1 VVTIQ
6 EIEHA
11 CDTAQPLDFS
21 RPELPRS
28 NVPLTKMFYP
38 YGFPVEIRTNSMD
51 ALALLD
57 GMWGRFKQQH
67 RALPVRCEVQVVPVD
82 AEECPPAPAYRL
94 TPPLFLTIADQDNYS
109 IVDMERNSAHVRLT
123 SAALRHPLYAGFYFL
138 GAPVSCL
145 AARDTTPVHAAC
157 VALHGRG
164 VLLCGDSGA
173 GKSTLSYAC
182 ARAGWTY
189 VSDDGS
195 YLVTSGGD
203 REVAGNCHQVRF
215 RPSAAKLFPEISGL
229 AMMPRALGKPSIEV
243 PTAMLPQVR
252 YAQTAT
258 VDFIVFLNRRSGRE
272 RGLVPYRKDVARCFM
287 QQMLY
292 GPESSR
298 GMQHTAI
305 ERLLTAEVFELH
317 YQDLSRAV
325 ERLQRL
331 VVDGR

>member
-1 VVTIQ
+1 MTIQ
-6 EIEHA
+6 EIERA

-28 NVPLTKMFYP
+28 DLPLTKMFYP
-38 YGFPVEIRTNSMD
+38 YGFPVEVRTNSMD
-51 ALALLD
+51 ALGVLD
-57 GMWGRFKQQH
+57 GMWGRFKKQH
-67 RALPVRCEVQVVPVD
+67 CVPPVRCEVQVVPDD
-82 AEECPPAPAYRL
+82 AAECPPAPAYRL
-94 TPPLFLTIADQDNYS
+94 TSPLFLTVADRDNYS

-123 SAALRHPLYAGFYFL
+123 SAALRHRLYAGFYFL

-145 AARDTTPVHAAC
+145 AARDITPVHAAC
-157 VALHGRG
+157 VALYGRG

-195 YLVTSGGD
+195 YLVTSGKD

-215 RPSAAKLFPEISGL
+215 RPSAAKFFPEIAGL

-252 YAQTAT
+252 HAQTAT
-258 VDFIVFLNRRSGRE
+258 VDFIVFLNRRSSR
-272 RGLVPYRKDVARCFM
+272 RPGLMPYRKDVARYFM

-298 GMQHTAI
+298 GLQHAAI

-317 YQDLSRAV
+317 YQDLSWAV

-331 VVDGR
+331 VTDGR